1 LRIDLT
7 SARFFAENSVEQ
19 VGDILMRRILAAI
32 VAAFFFVASVH
43 AAESKQE
50 PKHDFFTT
58 SDGVKIHY
66 MMLGSK
72 GSWVVL
78 IHGYTDTAERMF
90 FKTGIAEALA
100 VNHRVVALDN
110 RNHGMSDKPEA
121 HGAGRAEDTIELM
134 DHLKIQKA
142 HIHGYSMGGGFVG
155 RLMASHPERFITAIF
170 GGSGIGETDDALR
183 AAAVAMDPPM
193 PEPQGAEAAAFKNLR
208 DSSSAARTQSQATT
222 PNATPTSAST
232 TPAAPRTTLVIDLK
246 SIHFPVLA
254 INGEYDRPYSKTH
267 RLWRELANFQ
277 NVIIPKKN
285 HVGAIMVGGPMPPEY
300 IDALTKF
307 ITANDVR

>member
-1 LRIDLT
+1 
-7 SARFFAENSVEQ
+7 
-19 VGDILMRRILAAI
+19 MRRILALM
-32 VAAFFFVASVH
+32 AAVFVVVTGVQ
-43 AAESKQE
+43 AAEYKQE
-50 PKHDFFTT
+50 AKHDFFTT
-58 SDGVKIHY
+58 SDGIKIHY
-66 MMLGSK
+66 MTLGNK

-78 IHGYTDTAERMF
+78 IHGYTDNAERMW
-90 FKTGIAEALA
+90 FKTGIADALA

-110 RNHGMSDKPEA
+110 CNHGKSDKPEL

-142 HIHGYSMGGGFVG
+142 HIHGYSMGGGFVA
-155 RLMASHPERFITAIF
+155 RLMASHPERFITATF

-183 AAAVAMDPPM
+183 AGAVAMDPPM

-208 DSSSAARTQSQATT
+208 DSSSAARAQEQSSA
-222 PNATPTSAST
+222 ASSTSSA
-232 TPAAPRTTLVIDLK
+232 PAAPRAPLVIDLK

-307 ITANDVR
+307 INANDVK